1 LEKLQKV
8 ALQEEKLKSK
18 QYHAAAGP
26 AALQT
31 QARFENKD
39 IQQNHSF
46 SFALEEQ
53 NKQTPKRLGDK
64 RSPLLLLTSKKRS
77 FLHSPGAKSIQKRI
91 VTTKN
96 HFCTARISFFVVANP
111 KKLLQLYSK
120 NKNWTQR

>member
-1 LEKLQKV
+1 V

-18 QYHAAAGP
+18 QYHAPAGP

-39 IQQNHSF
+39 IQQNNSF

-64 RSPLLLLTSKKRS
+64 RSPLLLLTSKRDHS
-77 FLHSPGAKSIQKRI
+77 FILPEQK
-91 VTTKN
+91 VYKN
-96 HFCTARISFFVVANP
+96 E
-111 KKLLQLYSK
+111 L
-120 NKNWTQR
+120 